1 MKSIPKLKI
10 DDAQYDCLE
19 IMTTLGSN
27 LKFQKQTIEVIGLD
41 QAIISDYTTGDKIE
55 NGQTKVEMNDDYFEI
70 YVEVSEREYR
80 NGTQRI
86 WS

>member
-10 DDAQYDCLE
+10 DDTPY
-19 IMTTLGSN
+19 
-27 LKFQKQTIEVIGLD
+27 
-41 QAIISDYTTGDKIE
+41 
-55 NGQTKVEMNDDYFEI
+55 DDYFEI

-86 WS
+86 W